1 MTGTQG
7 RGDRFAKEGAG
18 RWREGPTGFLGEM
31 IICEEQVAFELPKGH
46 PARGVWEAVG
56 REGVDSGERFGSH

>member
-1 MTGTQG
+1 M
-7 RGDRFAKEGAG
+7 
-18 RWREGPTGFLGEM
+18 GEM